1 MAQITITLLSGDPD
15 ADPQEFQVGV
25 VGEDNTKTTHRV
37 TVSQE
42 QYQKLTGGLRSTEEL
57 VKASF
62 EFLLEREATREILQ
76 NFDLSQIQKYFPE
89 YEAVISSQLA
99 K

>member
-1 MAQITITLLSGDPD
+1 MPQINISLLSGDPD
-15 ADPQEFQVGV
+15 ADPQEFQVDV

-42 QYQKLTGGLRSTEEL
+42 QYQRLTGGLRSTEEL

-62 EFLLEREATREILQ
+62 EFLLEREAIREILQ

-99 K
+99 T

>member
-1 MAQITITLLSGDPD
+1 MAQVNVYLHSGDPQANPIELRVD
-15 ADPQEFQVGV
+15 VI
-25 VGEDNTKTTHRV
+25 GEDNTKTSHLV

-42 QYQKLTGGLRSTEEL
+42 LYQRLTGGIKSAEEL

-62 EFLLEREATREILQ
+62 EFLLEREPKESILQ
-76 NFDLSQIQKYFPE
+76 SFDLSQIQKYFPE
-89 YEAVISSQLA
+89 YETIISSQFF

>member
-1 MAQITITLLSGDPD
+1 MTQVNVYSLSGDPQV
-15 ADPQEFQVGV
+15 DPQKFQVEV
-25 VGEDNTKTTHRV
+25 ADEDNTKTTHNV
-37 TVSQE
+37 TLSQE
-42 QYQKLTGGLRSTEEL
+42 LYQRLTGGLRSSEEL

-62 EFLLEREATREILQ
+62 EFLLERETKGEILQ
-76 NFDLSQIQKYFPE
+76 TFDLSEIQKYFPE